1 MSNLIQYIVQDAPE
15 EELKKKQR
23 AEKETISNTAF
34 KRAFF
39 PSRY

>member
-1 MSNLIQYIVQDAPE
+1 MSNLIQYIVQDFSGR
-15 EELKKKQR
+15 R